1 MCAYISTKTKKE
13 FSKRGAFEGGGGSRS
28 WMCGF
33 MTCSLAFGKLGKF
46 GTVRNCPHP
55 PLPATPPPDLE
66 QITCEVLSGASICN
80 LQILESD
87 IDLGIFSGTLYYE
100 ESFMFQIHLL
110 QRYKEHEPVEH

>member
-1 MCAYISTKTKKE
+1 
-13 FSKRGAFEGGGGSRS
+13 
-28 WMCGF
+28 
-33 MTCSLAFGKLGKF
+33 MTCSLA
-46 GTVRNCPHP
+46 
-55 PLPATPPPDLE
+55 PPPDLE

-110 QRYKEHEPVEH
+110 QRYKEHEPVEHYRPLAANFQSTDAHTRFCRSCFHPWPQINTFTTSV